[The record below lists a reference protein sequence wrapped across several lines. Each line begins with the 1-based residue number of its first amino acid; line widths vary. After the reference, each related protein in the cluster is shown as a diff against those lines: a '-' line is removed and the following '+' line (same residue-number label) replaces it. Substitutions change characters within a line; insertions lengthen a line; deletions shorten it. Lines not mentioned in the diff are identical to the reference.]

1 MREAEEARRRTTLS
15 TLEEEGRQL
24 LLKAALIE
32 LAIARTR
39 ELWDEPSSVE
49 FSEETIRGLRQK
61 RYPFAPLL
69 KLVNVEGLRP
79 TPTDPFFL
87 RAQGESRETLAR
99 RMASITT
106 RMKEL
111 VEQLGRARKATED
124 SSGAEEHLDTEVSA
138 TLYR

>member
-1 MREAEEARRRTTLS
+1 
-15 TLEEEGRQL
+15 
-24 LLKAALIE
+24 LID

-61 RYPFAPLL
+61 GYPFAPLL
-69 KLVNVEGLRP
+69 RLVNVEGLRP
-79 TPTDPFFL
+79 APTDPFFL
-87 RAQGESRETLAR
+87 RMQGESREALAR
-99 RMASITT
+99 RMASIST

-111 VEQLGRARKATED
+111 VEQLGRAKRATED
-124 SSGAEEHLDTEVSA
+124 SSGAKELPDADVFA